1 MKRYVVKDK
10 LSKKDKLLLDWFL
23 EDVSNF
29 IKTRRQFL
37 IDQKILVVK
46 DYEKNID

>member
-1 MKRYVVKDK
+1 MKRYVVKDR
-10 LSKKDKLLLDWFL
+10 LSKKDKLLLDWFW

-29 IKTRRQFL
+29 IRTRRQFL

-46 DYEKNID
+46 EYEKNID